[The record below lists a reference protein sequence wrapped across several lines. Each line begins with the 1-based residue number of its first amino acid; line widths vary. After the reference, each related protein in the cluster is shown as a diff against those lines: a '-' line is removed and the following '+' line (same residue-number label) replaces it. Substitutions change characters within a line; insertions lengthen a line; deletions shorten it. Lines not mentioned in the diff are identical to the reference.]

1 MRRGLE
7 SRNPAPGH
15 VGRRVAKGCTEQPN
29 IICANS
35 TKLNP
40 HNMDVQ
46 DTGLGPWTLDRGH
59 ARRRT
64 SLPFNVGLRTPI
76 TTPPCSAS
84 SSPSFNQA
92 SPLPAGAV
100 LPTPSPPTTGRTV
113 RTVFAVRT
121 RSPIQGALLLPQHWP
136 VHKVTWRSAKCMARF
151 AHPPLEVP
159 VVIPH
164 EAPGEGTA
172 EASPTAPCTP
182 TTATTLPVDDH
193 EEAKREPLGARA
205 GNDPLH
211 SLRAPRQAHGGVI
224 PHLVTHAAGEFA
236 LPLRTR
242 GGLNKLGKALWP
254 IWLRAHGRT
263 AGTWHGTWHGQ

>member
-1 MRRGLE
+1 MSHGE
-7 SRNPAPGH
+7 
-15 VGRRVAKGCTEQPN
+15 
-29 IICANS
+29 
-35 TKLNP
+35 
-40 HNMDVQ
+40 
-46 DTGLGPWTLDRGH
+46 
-59 ARRRT
+59 
-64 SLPFNVGLRTPI
+64 LRTIELLLLGSCNVCETFVQPGLS
-76 TTPPCSAS
+76 TTCWCCS
-84 SSPSFNQA
+84 PH
-92 SPLPAGAV
+92 AV
-100 LPTPSPPTTGRTV
+100 TAAEKKRMV

-121 RSPIQGALLLPQHWP
+121 RSRIQGALLLPQHWP

-182 TTATTLPVDDH
+182 TTATTLLVDDH

-211 SLRAPRQAHGGVI
+211 SRRAPRQAHGGVI

-242 GGLNKLGKALWP
+242 GGHNKLGKALWP